1 MTTVSA
7 TDRLLIGAK
16 EVARLLSIVPS
27 TLWSWHSVGKLPA
40 PIRLGGR
47 TLWRRADEGP
57 APKTSRAFVEA
68 APAKRKALTEL
79 T

>member
-27 TLWSWHSVGKLPA
+27 TLWSWHSAGKLPA

-47 TLWRRADEGP
+47 TLWRRAELEAWVAAGCPSRERWETFREG
-57 APKTSRAFVEA
+57 AR
-68 APAKRKALTEL
+68 
-79 T
+79 